1 METKTIKVRKRDT
14 SITFSVEGKDVANL
28 YPKINKGK
36 VESFSIMIKNE
47 DISLSDPQN
56 LNSFCNLINC
66 INTYSQRINLKFR
79 GKELLLLSDANLDED
94 INFM

>member
-14 SITFSVEGKDVANL
+14 SITFSVDGKDVANL

-56 LNSFCNLINC
+56 LNSFCNMINY
-66 INTYSQRINLKFR
+66 INSYSQKVNLKFK
-79 GKELLLLSDANLDED
+79 GQDLLLLSEADIDED
-94 INFM
+94 IDFI